1 MDGGLNLR
9 QGMDEGLN
17 LRPGKDGG
25 LNLTQGMDAGL
36 NLRPGKDG
44 GLNLRQGMDE
54 GLNLRPGKDG
64 GLNLRPGKDGGLN
77 LRQGMDL
84 KPPHENPV
92 LWITLLGYLWVFFIE
107 KNYFLKLALILNTN
121 FIRISFYLAALFIS
135 LGSCMYTQI
144 LNIS

>member
-44 GLNLRQGMDE
+44 D
-54 GLNLRPGKDG
+54 
-64 GLNLRPGKDGGLN
+64 LN

-92 LWITLLGYLWVFFIE
+92 LWITLLEYLWVFFIE